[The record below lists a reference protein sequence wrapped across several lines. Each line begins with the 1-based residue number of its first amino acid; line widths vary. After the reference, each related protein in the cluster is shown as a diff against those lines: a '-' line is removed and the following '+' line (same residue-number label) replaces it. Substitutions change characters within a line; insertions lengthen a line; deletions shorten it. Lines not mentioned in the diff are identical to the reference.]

1 MNRTTWRTG
10 LAFTLVAG
18 TVAHLLFS
26 WIGFNPTDEG
36 FILAASRRLLDG
48 QVPHRDFI
56 SIRPAGPYLT
66 FLPVVWLGGDYAIW
80 LSRWVAWLQFAA
92 ASWWWVA
99 ALLALL
105 PVALGPGARIALAW
119 TVMAFSVHNFP
130 IMAWH
135 TLDAL
140 MFTGL
145 GLALVTRRDGG
156 AWLAGYAALGAAGLS
171 RQNFALLVPGVLVL
185 LGDWKRPACWLAAV
199 FPVAAA
205 AVVLGLLGAL
215 PDAVLQ
221 LGSKQ
226 NLLGV
231 GFFRYLAADYLPW
244 GLVIGYGGMAL
255 LAGPPRIKG
264 PAGTN
269 HLGPVLGTL
278 AFLAVAGWASLE
290 LRYPDFALEQSFALF
305 GVAVGALACLAA
317 GLGRVSRTGLTGALV
332 YAFALS
338 LLADL
343 TSPGAAAVIVAMLV
357 AVGFVLRDRITDRRP
372 SPVPRGRRRASAV
385 AGALVILAAWSVS
398 ISYGYSSPALL
409 AGPLIA
415 LLILWPLLL
424 LPAGGEA
431 RVMRAI
437 LAILVVVLAGTT
449 TVTFALT
456 RCRNVYRDQAAWK
469 LSRSLSGILP
479 GGALIRTNP
488 FTAAFLEDL
497 NAAVASVTPLPV
509 VIVPDC
515 AAWWVKSPRPNPLP
529 IDWPEGFTL
538 SPPMLFDRV
547 TAAMQ
552 TGNPRPVI
560 VVQKVC
566 AEWLP
571 EGFIPLPTDV
581 FHKMAPWVR
590 DHFHKIGETRFF
602 ELYH

>member
-1 MNRTTWRTG
+1 VNRISWRTG

-18 TVAHLLFS
+18 TAAHLLFS

-92 ASWWWVA
+92 ASWWWVT
-99 ALLALL
+99 ALLALMR
-105 PVALGPGARIALAW
+105 VAIGRGTRIALAW

-145 GLALVTRRDGG
+145 GMALVTRPGG
-156 AWLAGYAALGAAGLS
+156 AARLAGYAALGAAGLS
-171 RQNFALLVPGVLVL
+171 RQNFALLVPGFLVA
-185 LGDWKRPACWLAAV
+185 LGDWKRPGCWIAAAL
-199 FPVAAA
+199 PVAAA
-205 AVVLGLLGAL
+205 TAVLALLGAL
-215 PDAVLQ
+215 PDAVQQ
-221 LGSKQ
+221 LSSKQ

-231 GFFRYLAADYLPW
+231 GFFRYLAAGYLPW
-244 GLVIGYGGMAL
+244 GLILGYGAMAL
-255 LAGPPRIKG
+255 LTGPARVKG
-264 PAGTN
+264 PARTPN
-269 HLGPVLGTL
+269 LGPLLGTL
-278 AFLAVAGWASLE
+278 AFAAVAGWAVLE
-290 LRYPDFALEQSFALF
+290 LRYPDFAMEQSFALF
-305 GVAVGALACLAA
+305 GVVLGAAACLTA
-317 GLGRVSRTGLTGALV
+317 GLGRRSRTGLTGALV
-332 YAFALS
+332 YGFALS

-343 TSPGAAAVIVAMLV
+343 TGPQPAAVTTAVLLV
-357 AVGFVLRDRITDRRP
+357 LGWVLRDRMADARP
-372 SPVPRGRRRASAV
+372 PEAPRPKRRAAAV
-385 AGALVILAAWSVS
+385 AGAIALLAGWTVS
-398 ISYGYSSPALL
+398 ISYGYSSTALL

-415 LLILWPLLL
+415 LCFLWPLLL
-424 LPAGGEA
+424 LPANREA
-431 RVMRAI
+431 RMLRATLVI
-437 LAILVVVLAGTT
+437 LLVVHAGIT

-469 LSRSLSGILP
+469 LSRPLAGILP
-479 GGALIRTNP
+479 GGAFIRTNP

-497 NAAVASVTPLPV
+497 NTAVASVTPLPV

-515 AAWWVKSPRPNPLP
+515 AAWWVRSPRPNPLP

-538 SPPMLFDRV
+538 SPPFLFDRV

-552 TGNPRPVI
+552 SGNPRPVI